1 MVDLPEPALSAS
13 ASGGCVPRAIVSL
26 PVASRVVRRESA
38 HRPGRCAGSPENM
51 AAAVSLMAGFSMGL
65 LVDGHGG
72 RDAAGIYPTPLPKV
86 WLVSEATGGSRM
98 W

>member
-1 MVDLPEPALSAS
+1 
-13 ASGGCVPRAIVSL
+13 
-26 PVASRVVRRESA
+26 
-38 HRPGRCAGSPENM
+38 M